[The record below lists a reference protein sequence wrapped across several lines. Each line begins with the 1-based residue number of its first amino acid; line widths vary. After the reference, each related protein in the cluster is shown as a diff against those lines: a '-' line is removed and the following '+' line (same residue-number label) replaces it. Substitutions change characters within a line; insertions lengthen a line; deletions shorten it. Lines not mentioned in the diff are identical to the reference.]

1 MLDPLG
7 DEAGAGGMDGEGD
20 EGKPAESLEEGVK
33 LLRRALELDS
43 TLSDAQVALGRAL
56 EKKGHTE

>member
-1 MLDPLG
+1 MFEPLSE
-7 DEAGAGGMDGEGD
+7 EAGAVGGPEGEGD
-20 EGKPAESLEEGVK
+20 ESKPVESLEEGVK

-56 EKKGHTE
+56 EKKGHT